1 MPPGACATSPIG
13 SGITTIRPSHAL
25 CRSESSL
32 RNASEPKPSQ
42 RQLRSESEDL
52 EICWN
57 LALRFKHFEL
67 ARESQARGVLD
78 TDQVY
83 VSASSAHISDP
94 PDEPV
99 DYSVGGSATISGLS
113 LWTLHPKVTHDGE
126 RKRLVD
132 VYGRAYQFLD
142 RLLKKHGL

>member
-1 MPPGACATSPIG
+1 M
-13 SGITTIRPSHAL
+13 
-25 CRSESSL
+25 
-32 RNASEPKPSQ
+32 
-42 RQLRSESEDL
+42 

-67 ARESQARGVLD
+67 ERESKARGVLD